1 MPAPIPIPSTS
12 TQLVQAIPSS
22 SFSPIP
28 NPPSSAPTPTP
39 ASMPPP
45 IPIPATSTQLA
56 QAIPPSSFSPIPNP
70 PSSAPA
76 PTPASMPPPIATSTQ
91 LAQAIPPSPFSPI
104 PNPSSASASTSTAP
118 APAPAPTAIKKKKI
132 AISEDLALADLE
144 WFKAKQQKKLS
155 EGASKTSKA
164 STVTPAPATSTAGKE
179 VKVTSVPEGRTIS
192 DSLWLE
198 MKRKKGP
205 GAAHKVTAGESEEG
219 KVASSFVTVEPQQVV
234 YHPDSAGTGSTPE
247 FDPKSAVNDSKHM
260 PVGQTMNTVSSSGST
275 ANVSSSAL
283 MSDDTPCEVAPSA
296 HNQTSSRPP
305 DPVAPMDVDQPQSEP
320 GAEVSASA
328 TVEQLS
334 GDVSSTVPAPSTSAD
349 SRIIRDVE
357 MLPLDPTSTT
367 SERATRDSAVAEPSI
382 TTSIIL
388 DSASVTHPADENAV
402 IAENRTKD
410 EALANQEP
418 LIYPLP
424 VSGSHFSGF
433 FQPELISFLWRLA
446 MYLVNTLSLMTRFGV
461 SLCSTS

>member
-1 MPAPIPIPSTS
+1 
-12 TQLVQAIPSS
+12 
-22 SFSPIP
+22 
-28 NPPSSAPTPTP
+28 
-39 ASMPPP
+39 
-45 IPIPATSTQLA
+45 
-56 QAIPPSSFSPIPNP
+56 
-70 PSSAPA
+70 
-76 PTPASMPPPIATSTQ
+76 
-91 LAQAIPPSPFSPI
+91 
-104 PNPSSASASTSTAP
+104 
-118 APAPAPTAIKKKKI
+118 
-132 AISEDLALADLE
+132 
-144 WFKAKQQKKLS
+144 
-155 EGASKTSKA
+155 
-164 STVTPAPATSTAGKE
+164 
-179 VKVTSVPEGRTIS
+179 
-192 DSLWLE
+192 

-205 GAAHKVTAGESEEG
+205 GAPHKTTAGESEEG
-219 KVASSFVTVEPQQVV
+219 KVASSSAIVEPQQVV
-234 YHPDSAGTGSTPE
+234 DHPDLAGTGTTPE
-247 FDPKSAVNDSKHM
+247 FDPKSAVNDSKHISNI
-260 PVGQTMNTVSSSGST
+260 PVGQTMNTVSSSSST

-418 LIYPLP
+418 LP